1 MAKILVENAET
12 ELADYA
18 EDAENEEAIA
28 AAAKLLDEL
37 DSEEP
42 IDPQIVREAV
52 EKPISAYELLQQNL
66 EDAYARITLPDHLRY

>member
-1 MAKILVENAET
+1 MT

-18 EDAENEEAIA
+18 EDEENEEALA
-28 AAAKLLDEL
+28 ADAKLLDEL
-37 DSEEP
+37 DAEEP